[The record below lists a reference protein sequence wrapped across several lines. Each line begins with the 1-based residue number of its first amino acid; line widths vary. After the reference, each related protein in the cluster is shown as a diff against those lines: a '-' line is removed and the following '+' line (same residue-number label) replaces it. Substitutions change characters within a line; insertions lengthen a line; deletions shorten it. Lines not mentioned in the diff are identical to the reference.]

1 MQEKSFIMYYVIE
14 NGKEIIAFHRE
25 KRVVQKYCELLLQ
38 KYDDLKLS
46 VNKEKNKKSYKR
58 IEFDDLYLVRYKE
71 TFIQRKYID
80 TLELYDD
87 GYTDDFI
94 TVKDIL
100 LRTVQTYDIGKKDLK
115 SIRKVIMLM
124 EDLAKDEGSYT
135 PSLKDLKE
143 MESDMNY
150 YIYNTRFGR

>member
-1 MQEKSFIMYYVIE
+1 MQEKILKMYYVVE
-14 NGKEIIAFHRE
+14 NGKTIIAFHHE

-38 KYDDLKLS
+38 KYDDLNLS
-46 VNKEKNKKSYKR
+46 INKEKNKKSYKR

-71 TFIQRKYID
+71 TFIQRKYIE
-80 TLELYDD
+80 TLELYDN

-100 LRTVQTYDIGKKDLK
+100 LRIVQTYDIGKKDLK
-115 SIRKVIMLM
+115 AIHKVIMLM
-124 EDLAKDEGSYT
+124 EDLAKDEGSFT

-150 YIYNTRFGR
+150 YIYNTRYGR